1 MYDVNENISSFKKAN
16 IIRTN
21 LLLSI
26 NKELISQ
33 EKHNKNNNFLINSK
47 KTQTYCNGF
56 ENYVI
61 VEILN

>member
-1 MYDVNENISSFKKAN
+1 MFANKNINLCKKAN

-26 NKELISQ
+26 NQELISQ
-33 EKHNKNNNFLINSK
+33 EKQYKNQNILINSK
-47 KTQTYCNGF
+47 KTQTYCNEF

-61 VEILN
+61 V